1 MVLQLLLVGDASVCL
16 VSLQIVDFL
25 LSLFQRAC
33 VGLNQATGPNLGNPV
48 ESQTLSMGIG
58 LLATLLSGPQVLTKL
73 YIHHRVAC

>member
-1 MVLQLLLVGDASVCL
+1 MCF

-33 VGLNQATGPNLGNPV
+33 AALDQATGPGVGNPV

-58 LLATLLSGPQVLTKL
+58 LLATLLSGPQVLSTYTL
-73 YIHHRVAC
+73 AIVSLARLTA